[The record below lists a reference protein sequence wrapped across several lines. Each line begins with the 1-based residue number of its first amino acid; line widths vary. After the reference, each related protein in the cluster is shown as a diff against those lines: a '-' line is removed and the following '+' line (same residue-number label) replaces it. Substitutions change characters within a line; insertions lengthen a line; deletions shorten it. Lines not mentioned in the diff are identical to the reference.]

1 MNVADI
7 DLYMCMLTQVSF
19 NMVLISDGATLTDD
33 DFPFFVA
40 GPLAAPRHILPL
52 CFWHFSK
59 FEHSLGISF
68 Q

>member
-40 GPLAAPRHILPL
+40 
-52 CFWHFSK
+52 
-59 FEHSLGISF
+59 
-68 Q
+68 